1 MGSTDIGGAGDEG
14 KALVILAPAPQKRDR
29 IFSSDSLDR
38 LRQTFDVVDLEEN
51 PHLAIEEYLPRAF
64 AVVGQPELDATAL
77 NAAKNLRAILNVEGN
92 FFPNVDYATAF
103 RNGVRVLGCGPAYS
117 QAVAEFSLG
126 MALDLARGISRED
139 RAMRAGDEKYVS
151 SSSADAI
158 LLKGAE
164 IGILGFGNLGRA
176 LKPLLEPF
184 ATTVR
189 VYDPWL
195 PDSVLREAGV
205 TPASLEETL
214 ESSTIL
220 FVFATTTAESE
231 HLLNA
236 ARLDSMKPDARI
248 VLASRAA
255 VVDYDALLERMQD
268 GKFFVGIDVWPSEPL
283 DPESPFRELP
293 NAVLSPHR
301 AGGIPEAFRQIGE
314 MVVDDLELL
323 VRGLAPVRMQAA
335 APELVTRYRNRP
347 VA

>member
-1 MGSTDIGGAGDEG
+1 M
-14 KALVILAPAPQKRDR
+14 
-29 IFSSDSLDR
+29 
-38 LRQTFDVVDLEEN
+38 VDLEDN
-51 PHLAIEEYLPRAF
+51 PQLDIEEYLPRAF
-64 AVVGQPELDATAL
+64 AVVGQPELDTSAL
-77 NAAKNLRAILNVEGN
+77 NAAKNLRALLNVEGN

-126 MALDLARGISRED
+126 LALDLARGISRED
-139 RAMRAGDEKYVS
+139 RAMRVGQEKYVS

-158 LLKGAE
+158 LLRGAE

-184 ATTVR
+184 GATIR
-189 VYDPWL
+189 VFDPWL

-283 DPESPFRELP
+283 DRESPFRALP

-347 VA
+347 VT

>member
-1 MGSTDIGGAGDEG
+1 MAGTDSSRAGDEG
-14 KALVILAPAPQKRDR
+14 KELVLLAPAPQRRDR
-29 IFSSDSLDR
+29 IFSSESLDR
-38 LRQTFDVVDLEEN
+38 LRQTFTVVDLEEN
-51 PHLAIEEYLPRAF
+51 PHLSIEQYLPSAF
-64 AVVGQPELDATAL
+64 AIIGQPELDSAAL
-77 NAAKNLRAILNVEGN
+77 DSARNLRAILNVEGN

-117 QAVAEFSLG
+117 HAVAEFSLG
-126 MALDLARGISRED
+126 MAIDLARGITRED
-139 RAMRAGDEKYVS
+139 RAMRSGEEKYVS
-151 SSSADAI
+151 SNSVDAI
-158 LLKGAE
+158 LLRGAD

-176 LKPLLEPF
+176 LKPLIDPF
-184 ATTVR
+184 AARVR

-214 ESSTIL
+214 ETSAIL

-236 ARLDSMKPDARI
+236 ERLDSMRPDARI

-255 VVDYDALLERMQD
+255 VVDYAALLERMQD
-268 GKFFVGIDVWPSEPL
+268 GKFFVGVDVWPSEPL
-283 DPESPFRELP
+283 DRESPFRALP

-335 APELVTRYRNRP
+335 APELVSRYRNRP
-347 VA
+347 VT

>member
-1 MGSTDIGGAGDEG
+1 MASTDIGGAGEEG
-14 KALVILAPAPQKRDR
+14 KALVILAPAPQRRDR
-29 IFSSDSLDR
+29 IFSSESLDR
-38 LRQTFDVVDLEEN
+38 LRETFEVVDLEES
-51 PHLAIEEYLPRAF
+51 PHLAIEQYLPRAF
-64 AVVGQPELDATAL
+64 AIVGQPELDSKAL

-126 MALDLARGISRED
+126 LAIALARGIVRED
-139 RAMRAGDEKYVS
+139 RAMRAGHEKYVS

-158 LLKGAE
+158 LLKGAD

-176 LKPLLEPF
+176 LKPLIEPF
-184 ATTVR
+184 AGTVR

-205 TPASLEETL
+205 TPAGLDETL

-283 DPESPFRELP
+283 DPDSPFRALP
-293 NAVLSPHR
+293 NAILSPHR

-347 VA
+347 VT

>member
-1 MGSTDIGGAGDEG
+1 MGSTDIGGAGDVG

-64 AVVGQPELDATAL
+64 AVVGQPELDATTL
-77 NAAKNLRAILNVEGN
+77 NAAKNLRALLNVEGN

-126 MALDLARGISRED
+126 LALDLARGITRED

-151 SSSADAI
+151 SSSADSI
-158 LLKGAE
+158 LLKGAD

-184 ATTVR
+184 AATVR

-347 VA
+347 VT